1 MFFSL
6 SKLWYGDMKHLFLQE
21 KESMASVVKAV
32 DKAGGYM
39 YGHADGSSMSS
50 LVSAYYGAEYDYEGT
65 GSMKEKFFSM
75 DTSPKN

>member
-1 MFFSL
+1 MVAT
-6 SKLWYGDMKHLFLQE
+6 KHIFLQE
-21 KESMASVVKAV
+21 KESMAIVVKAV

-50 LVSAYYGAEYDYEGT
+50 LVSAYYGAEYDYERT